1 MVQTDEEE
9 AVAVK
14 ETGNIRIAVLI
25 ITTISSFLTPFMSAS
40 VIVALPSIGR
50 EFHMDPVFLTWIAS
64 AFLLGVGVFL
74 IPMGRLGDI
83 YGRKKVYATGIA
95 LFGAMCLA
103 CASARSGYA
112 LVICRFF
119 QGAAAAMTFGTGIAI
134 VTSVFPPSERGK
146 ALGINIGTVYLGSSL
161 GPFLGGVLTD
171 QLGWRYVFLV
181 GVPLVAGLLVAI
193 FCKLKQEWAEAKG
206 EAFDY
211 VGGLIYGG
219 ILTALILGMTWMPSL
234 RGSVA
239 ILVGLAA
246 TVFFIRWETS
256 VPYPMLNIDLFRK
269 NRLFSFSNLAGVI
282 NYSATYA
289 IAFLISLYL
298 QSVRAMTAQTA
309 GIILVSQPIVQGILT
324 PFLGRASDTTE
335 PRTVASIGMAIIVA
349 GLFLLASISVHT
361 GIPYIIAILGVLGF
375 GFALFA
381 APNANAVMASVTPR
395 FLGVASGT
403 LVCTGTVGQIL
414 SMGITSLVFAVY
426 FGNVNARSIEP
437 TALMGSMKVLFV
449 IFAFISIVG
458 LIVSATRGTV
468 RGKAPKLSGPE

>member
-1 MVQTDEEE
+1 MEKTRIKE
-9 AVAVK
+9 AEDAKSVRLV
-14 ETGNIRIAVLI
+14 VLI
-25 ITTISSFLTPFMSAS
+25 VTTVSSFLTPFMTAS
-40 VIVALPSIGR
+40 VIVALPSIGHELR
-50 EFHMDPVFLTWIAS
+50 MDPVFLTWIAS

-83 YGRKKVYATGIA
+83 HGRKKVYTIGIA
-95 LFGAMCLA
+95 IFGAMCLA
-103 CASARSGYA
+103 CAFTRSGYA

-134 VTSVFPPSERGK
+134 VASVFPPSERGK

-161 GPFLGGVLTD
+161 GPFLGGILTD
-171 QLGWRYVFLV
+171 HLGWRYVFLV
-181 GVPLVAGLLVAI
+181 GVPIVVCLLAVI
-193 FCKLKQEWAEAKG
+193 LWKMKQEWAEAKG

-211 VGGLIYGG
+211 VGGLLYGG
-219 ILTALILGMTWMPSL
+219 VLVALIFGMTWMPSL
-234 RGSVA
+234 KGSLA
-239 ILVGLAA
+239 ILVGVLAA
-246 TVFFIRWETS
+246 VFFIRWETS
-256 VPYPMLNIDLFRK
+256 PPYPMLNMDLFLR
-269 NRLFSFSNLAGVI
+269 NRLFAFSNLAGVI

-289 IAFLISLYL
+289 IAFLISFYL

-335 PRTVASIGMAIIVA
+335 PRIVASIGMAIIVVC
-349 GLFLLASISVHT
+349 LSLLATISAHT
-361 GIPYIIAILGVLGF
+361 GIPYIVAILGILGL

-381 APNANAVMASVTPR
+381 APNANAVMASVTPK

-426 FGNVNARSIEP
+426 FGNVNTHSVESAP
-437 TALMGSMKVLFV
+437 LMGSMKILFV
-449 IFAFISIVG
+449 IFALISIVG
-458 LIVSATRGTV
+458 LIVSAARGTV
-468 RGKAPKLSGPE
+468 HKKTAGLSDPG